1 MLKYITTKK
10 KSCLGFFYYYYSVV
24 YSVYLIAGRGSNKMN
39 VGGNCQDFLKWG
51 DQTNKQKDKKKSEN
65 KILPIED
72 FSNSW
77 LTISWTFKT

>member
-1 MLKYITTKK
+1 
-10 KSCLGFFYYYYSVV
+10 
-24 YSVYLIAGRGSNKMN
+24 MN

-51 DQTNKQKDKKKSEN
+51 DQANKQKDKKKSEN

-72 FSNSW
+72 FSNSR

>member
-1 MLKYITTKK
+1 MLKYITTTKK

-51 DQTNKQKDKKKSEN
+51 DQTNKKTRKKVKTKFYQLKTSQ
-65 KILPIED
+65 ILG
-72 FSNSW
+72 
-77 LTISWTFKT
+77 